1 MIVGRRKGE
10 RMSTHDSTR
19 RTFLAGTTLAGLA
32 ALSVRALTPPAWA
45 AAVAKVGEAAPA
57 FAIDATTGK
66 SVSLADQR
74 GKLVVLEWTNHDC
87 PYVRKH
93 YETGNMQALQKETTA
108 QGVVWLT
115 VISSS
120 PGTQG
125 YVTAKQADELT
136 TSRKASPT
144 SVLLD
149 PTGVAGKAYG
159 ATNTPH
165 MYLIDKN
172 GLLVYAGAIDDRP
185 TTRRADVQGA
195 QNYVRAALED
205 VGAGRA
211 VRTPVTRAYGC
222 TVKYA

>member
-1 MIVGRRKGE
+1 MATL
-10 RMSTHDSTR
+10 RMTR
-19 RTFLAGTTLAGLA
+19 RTFVAGTTLAGLA
-32 ALSVRALTPPAWA
+32 TVAGRGILASPAWA
-45 AAVAKVGEAAPA
+45 AGVAKVGETAPVFNAA
-57 FAIDATTGK
+57 ATSGR

-74 GKLVVLEWTNHDC
+74 GKIVILEWTNHDC

-93 YETGNMQALQKETTA
+93 YDSGNMQTLQKEITA

-115 VISSS
+115 LISSS

-125 YVTAKQADELT
+125 YVSPKEADELT
-136 TSRKASPT
+136 ASRKANPT
-144 SVLLD
+144 AVLLD
-149 PTGVAGKAYG
+149 PSGAVGKSYG

-165 MYLIDKN
+165 MYIVDKA

-195 QNYVRAALED
+195 HNYVRAALED
-205 VGAGRA
+205 MAAGRT
-211 VRTPVTRAYGC
+211 VQTPVTRAYGC

>member
-1 MIVGRRKGE
+1 
-10 RMSTHDSTR
+10 MSTLRMTR
-19 RTFLAGTTLAGLA
+19 RTFVARTTLAGLA
-32 ALSVRALTPPAWA
+32 TVAGRGMLASPAWA
-45 AAVAKVGEAAPA
+45 AGVAKVGETAPA
-57 FAIDATTGK
+57 FNTAATTGQ

-74 GKLVVLEWTNHDC
+74 GKIVILEWTNHDC

-93 YETGNMQALQKETTA
+93 YDSGNMQTLQKEITT

-115 VISSS
+115 LISSS

-125 YVTAKQADELT
+125 YVSPKQADELT
-136 TSRKASPT
+136 ASRKANPT
-144 SVLLD
+144 AVLLD
-149 PTGVAGKAYG
+149 PTGVVGKAYG

-165 MYLIDKN
+165 MYIVDKA

-195 QNYVRAALED
+195 HNYVRAALED
-205 VGAGRA
+205 MAAGRT
-211 VRTPVTRAYGC
+211 VQTPVTRAYGC

>member
-1 MIVGRRKGE
+1 
-10 RMSTHDSTR
+10 MSTHSLTR
-19 RTFLAGTTLAGLA
+19 RTFVAGTTLAGLA
-32 ALSVRALTPPAWA
+32 TVAGRGMLASPAWA
-45 AAVAKVGEAAPA
+45 AGVAKVGETAPA
-57 FAIDATTGK
+57 FNTAATNGQ

-74 GKLVVLEWTNHDC
+74 GKIVVLEWTNHDC

-93 YETGNMQALQKETTA
+93 YESGNMQTLQREITG

-115 VISSS
+115 LISSS

-125 YVTAKQADELT
+125 YVSPKQADELT
-136 TSRKASPT
+136 ASRKANPT
-144 SVLLD
+144 AVLLD
-149 PTGVAGKAYG
+149 PTGVVGKAYG

-165 MYLIDKN
+165 MYVIDKA

-195 QNYVRAALED
+195 HNYVRAALED
-205 VGAGRA
+205 MAAARA
-211 VRTPVTRAYGC
+211 VQMPVTRAYGC